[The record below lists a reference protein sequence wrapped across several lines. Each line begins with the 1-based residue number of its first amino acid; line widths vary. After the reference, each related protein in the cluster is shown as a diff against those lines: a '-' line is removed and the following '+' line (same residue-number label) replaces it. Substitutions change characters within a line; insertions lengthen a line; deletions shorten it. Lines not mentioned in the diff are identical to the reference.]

1 MCTHLCLHVTLLTAS
16 QVALCVVN
24 IYEII
29 DDDLGLAVKIFALAC
44 VCVCGLA
51 KVMSSWTDEVIV
63 LSQVVYSPLHQSQYC

>member
-24 IYEII
+24 IYEVI

-51 KVMSSWTDEVIV
+51 KVMSS
-63 LSQVVYSPLHQSQYC
+63 